1 MLELMKKGSL
11 GSILAASRIVSE
23 ADIQAALEEQA
34 RSGCRLGEALL
45 KLGVVSQEDVHWALS
60 TQLDIPY
67 IRLKRELIDP
77 DALAL
82 VPAEMARAAA
92 CIPLFLAGDELN
104 LAVADPLNRGAME
117 AVELRTGKHVN
128 ISVALKGEIMA
139 MIDDC
144 YGPQQHESLGFRS
157 PAFSAEVLEQLNAD
171 LSGARLLDSLLVTIL
186 TNRLSSLSLQ
196 PLGER
201 VLIRGRRATTSYE
214 VGTLSPR
221 HYLALTR
228 LLRSRASI
236 PPGDQPAGGGCLTFE
251 QCGRPQE
258 FRVALLKGAA
268 GECVTLSLQL
278 PQRECRQPADFGLDA
293 EECAAFARLARNG
306 AGITF
311 FASPD
316 PLQRTRAM
324 ELLLDEA
331 GAGGKS
337 VLVLGDGRGWSGE
350 RFPCFPLPGGDAA
363 CSRLIMAALDHDPD
377 LLVIG
382 ELAGGLS
389 LDAACRAAVRGVRLL
404 VGLDARRT
412 RAALRSLR
420 FLQLRD
426 PALPHLV
433 NGLISLVSLRCLCPA
448 CRTECQP
455 TAEELALMAQDQPVP
470 APLHH
475 AAGCQACGGSG
486 FVERRT
492 LMDLLIF
499 DDGLRRLVGRDG
511 QEAELERYLAARRG
525 GVVRAGLRLVAAGEL
540 SPAEY
545 VAGLLL

>member
-1 MLELMKKGSL
+1 MVELMKKGTL

-67 IRLKRELIDP
+67 IRLKRELIDSA
-77 DALAL
+77 ALAL
-82 VPAEMARAAA
+82 VPAEMARASA

-104 LAVADPLNRGAME
+104 LAVADPLNRGVLE
-117 AVELRTGKHVN
+117 SIELRTGKHVN
-128 ISVALKGEIMA
+128 ISVALKSEIMA

-157 PAFSAEVLEQLNAD
+157 PAFSDATLERLNAD

-186 TNRLSSLSLQ
+186 TNRLTSLSLQ

-201 VLIRGRRATTSYE
+201 VLIRGRRASTSYE
-214 VGTLSPR
+214 VGTLPPR
-221 HYLALTR
+221 HYQALTR
-228 LLRSRASI
+228 QLRSRASI
-236 PPGDQPAGGGCLTFE
+236 PPGDQPVGGGRLTFE
-251 QCGRPQE
+251 QGGRSLE

-268 GECVTLSLQL
+268 GDCVTLRLEL
-278 PQRECRQPADFGLDA
+278 PERECRQPADFGLDA
-293 EECAAFARLARNG
+293 EECAAFVRLARDG
-306 AGITF
+306 RGITF

-316 PLQRTRAM
+316 PLLRSRAM

-331 GAGGKS
+331 GAGRMS
-337 VLVLGDGRGWSGE
+337 VLVLGDGQGGE
-350 RFPCFPLPGGDAA
+350 RFPRLPLPAGDAA
-363 CSRLIMAALDHDPD
+363 CSRLIMATLDHDPD

-389 LDAACRAAVRGVRLL
+389 LDAACRAAARGVRLL
-404 VGLDARRT
+404 VGLDACGS

-426 PALPHLV
+426 PALPQLV
-433 NGLISLVSLRCLCPA
+433 DGLISLVSLRSLCPS
-448 CRTECQP
+448 CRSECLPTED
-455 TAEELALMAQDQPVP
+455 ELALMGRDRPVP
-470 APLHH
+470 APLYRS
-475 AAGCQACGGSG
+475 AGCQACGESG
-486 FVERRT
+486 FAERRT
-492 LMDLLIF
+492 LMDLLPF
-499 DDGLRRLVGRDG
+499 DDELRRLVGRDG
-511 QEAELERYLAARRG
+511 HEADLERYLAAREG

-540 SPAEY
+540 SPTEY
-545 VAGLLL
+545 VAGLLV